1 MKKIVFAASFFCSV
15 FFLQTSHADS
25 ISDIQLPNLLPAS
38 AERPELKLNGASI
51 RELYLLIETYVGA
64 LYLEQP
70 SNNPEAIINSDTHKR
85 MVFHILLKKVGA
97 RRTAK
102 ALQEALLL
110 NLTEQAHLDI
120 IDEIELMLSYFTGN
134 MYAGEQSIF
143 DYIPGVGTRVTL
155 KGEVRGII
163 PGKKFYDAML
173 AIWIGKNPVSGAFK
187 DDILGLNND
196 PQSNNAEIAEQQS
209 L

>member
-1 MKKIVFAASFFCSV
+1 MKTFVFAASFFCSV
-15 FFLQTSHADS
+15 FFLQASYADS
-25 ISDIQLPNLLPAS
+25 ISDIQLPNLIPAS
-38 AERPELKLNGASI
+38 AERPELKLNGASV

-70 SNNPEAIINSDTHKR
+70 SSNPQTIINSDTHKR

-110 NLTEQAHLDI
+110 NLSEQDHLDLTE
-120 IDEIELMLSYFTGN
+120 EIEQMLSYFTGK
-134 MYAGEQSIF
+134 MYAGDQSVF
-143 DYIPGVGTRVTL
+143 DYIPGIGTRVTINGQV
-155 KGEVRGII
+155 KGII
-163 PGKKFYDAML
+163 PGKKYYDAML
-173 AIWIGKNPVSGAFK
+173 AIWIGKNPVGRTFK

-196 PQSNNAEIAEQQS
+196 QESNNTLMVDQQS

>member
-1 MKKIVFAASFFCSV
+1 MKTFVFAASFFCSV
-15 FFLQTSHADS
+15 FFLQVSYADS
-25 ISDIQLPNLLPAS
+25 ISDIQLPNLIPAS
-38 AERPELKLNGASI
+38 SERPELKLNGASV

-70 SNNPEAIINSDTHKR
+70 SSNPQTIINSDTHKR

-110 NLTEQAHLDI
+110 NLSEQDHLDLTE
-120 IDEIELMLSYFTGN
+120 EIEQMLSYFTGK
-134 MYAGEQSIF
+134 MYAGDQSVF
-143 DYIPGVGTRVTL
+143 DYIPGIGTRVTINGQV
-155 KGEVRGII
+155 KGII
-163 PGKKFYDAML
+163 PGKKYYDAML
-173 AIWIGKNPVSGAFK
+173 AIWIGKNPVGRTFK

-196 PQSNNAEIAEQQS
+196 QESNNTLMVDQQS